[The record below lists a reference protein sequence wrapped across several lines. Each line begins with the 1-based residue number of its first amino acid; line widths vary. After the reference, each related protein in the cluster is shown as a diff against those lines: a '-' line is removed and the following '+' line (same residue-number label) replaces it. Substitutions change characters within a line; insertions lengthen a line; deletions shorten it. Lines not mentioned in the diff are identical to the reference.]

1 MNHLLLTMLQAQSQE
16 GGWMTLVMFG
26 AMFAVFYF
34 FMIRPQ
40 AKKQKEQKKF
50 RESLEVGAKVV
61 TIGGVHGKILE
72 INDIDV
78 LISVE
83 QGKMRVEKAA
93 ISKDSSMML
102 MVGK

>member
-50 RESLEVGAKVV
+50 EEALEKGADVV
-61 TIGGVHGKILE
+61 TTSG
-72 INDIDV
+72 
-78 LISVE
+78 
-83 QGKMRVEKAA
+83 
-93 ISKDSSMML
+93 
-102 MVGK
+102 MVGKINKIEDQFVTLEIATKVYVQFTYPQHCI